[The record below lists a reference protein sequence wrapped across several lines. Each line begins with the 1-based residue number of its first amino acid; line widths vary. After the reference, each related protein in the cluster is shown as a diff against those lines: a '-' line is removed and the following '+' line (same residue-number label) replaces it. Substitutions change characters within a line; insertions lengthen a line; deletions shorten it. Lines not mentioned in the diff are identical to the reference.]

1 MKNYHASCVAFGPIG
16 VLIRGASGAGKSTLA
31 LQLIDGAGYGFAKT
45 LMRGQLVADDQ
56 VLLRVKTGKLT
67 ANPPP
72 ALAGLLEI
80 RGLGII
86 QVKFKK
92 SVTVKLVVDLV
103 PHKSIER
110 MPELSCQHTE
120 IEGVSLPRITIAIGN
135 FAAPAILRAALHNLA

>member
-1 MKNYHASCVAFGPIG
+1 MNSYHGSCVAFGAMG

-31 LQLIDGAGYGFAKT
+31 LQLIDAAGFGLGKT
-45 LMRGQLVADDQ
+45 LLRAQLVADDQ
-56 VLLRVKTGKLT
+56 LCLQVKAGKLV

-80 RGLGII
+80 RGLGIM

-92 SVTVKLVVDLV
+92 SVTVKLVVDLL
-103 PHKSIER
+103 PQKSIER
-110 MPELSCQHTE
+110 LPEPSSQQTE

-135 FAAPAILRAALHNLA
+135 FAAAPILRAALHNLA